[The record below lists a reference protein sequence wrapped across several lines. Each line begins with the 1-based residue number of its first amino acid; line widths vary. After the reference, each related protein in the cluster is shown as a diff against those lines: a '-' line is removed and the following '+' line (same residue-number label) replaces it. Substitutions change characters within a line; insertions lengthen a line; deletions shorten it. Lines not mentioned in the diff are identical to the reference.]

1 MQKRKSHNKL
11 PSEIIQSNNCF
22 IMPKSIRTTQTS
34 SKNIQIQKFASSNNI
49 DDSDQIYHS
58 EIIMNHRQS
67 LNLYKSNLDLQSA
80 LHYSDVNQAQ
90 LQRINQQILQNNIDL
105 QSMYNKSEQE
115 NKQLQNELIN
125 LKNRISLKETE
136 FKKTVENNAQYMKE
150 IAQLKIQMQ
159 KLNQTINKLSEENTQ
174 LKEKLEISQNFSNS
188 ISQIQGLSSRRE
200 FNQQNDCNLS
210 GSIISQNSKIKNNS
224 FSITKNNI
232 SDYQTQI
239 ISYQNQVT
247 EKNQLILGLQ
257 SQVRNLTEVQR
268 QLMSPKKKYVKD
280 SQYFHLNSP
289 PQTPIENFNIQNDSN
304 IVSNI
309 KLINLINDQKNQD
322 STIHKTRQ
330 SDEIDVG
337 PSIKSQITNQ
347 KSKQELSQIYQK
359 INQSTIYTAGLYSS
373 LLDYQYLSNNK
384 LLSGLSSK
392 DFIQH

>member
-11 PSEIIQSNNCF
+11 PTEIIHPNNCF

-34 SKNIQIQKFASSNNI
+34 SQNIQIQKFPSSNNI
-49 DDSDQIYHS
+49 DDSDQIYRS

-67 LNLYKSNLDLQSA
+67 LNLYKSNLELQSA
-80 LHYSDVNQAQ
+80 LHYSDINQAQ
-90 LQRINQQILQNNIDL
+90 LQRINQQLLQNNIDL
-105 QSMYNKSEQE
+105 QALYNKSEQE

-125 LKNRISLKETE
+125 FQNRISLKENE

-159 KLNQTINKLSEENTQ
+159 KLNQTLNKLSEENNQ
-174 LKEKLEISQNFSNS
+174 LKEKFEMNQNFSNS
-188 ISQIQGLSSRRE
+188 LSQIQGLSSRRE
-200 FNQQNDCNLS
+200 GNQQNDCNLS
-210 GSIISQNSKIKNNS
+210 GSLMSQNSRIKTNS
-224 FSITKNNI
+224 FSNTKHNI

-239 ISYQNQVT
+239 ISYQNQVA

-268 QLMSPKKKYVKD
+268 QLMTPKKKYIND
-280 SQYFHLNSP
+280 SQNFHLNNP
-289 PQTPIENFNIQNDSN
+289 TQTPIENSSIQYGSN
-304 IVSNI
+304 IGSNI
-309 KLINLINDQKNQD
+309 KLLNLINDQKNQD

-337 PSIKSQITNQ
+337 PSIKSQITNL
-347 KSKQELSQIYQK
+347 KSKQELSQIYKK

-384 LLSGLSSK
+384 LLSASSSK
-392 DFIQH
+392 EFILH